1 MSMFPPNNQNVFL
14 KTQGIP
20 QGTVVAR
27 YQTYI
32 EAQVAVDYLADR
44 NFPVRLVSIVGTD
57 LKQVEQVTGR
67 LTLPRV
73 ALSGAFSGMWFG
85 LFIGVLMSFSSNA
98 NILPAAIAIGAA
110 MGILLSVVTHAMNKG
125 RRDFTSMSRVVA
137 SVYEVIVD
145 DRVARDANKI
155 LHQMPKEQQVQFINI
170 EDIQKQ
176 QTQHQQETENL
187 EETESSSAENKE
199 AAKEDNYKP
208 KGEFKDLDDG
218 RPRFGVRIKD
228 ADNQDKKAD

>member
-1 MSMFPPNNQNVFL
+1 MSMFPPNNQNAFL

-20 QGTVVAR
+20 QGTVIAR

-57 LKQVEQVTGR
+57 LKQIEQVTGR

-73 ALSGAFSGMWFG
+73 TLSGAFSGVWFG

-110 MGILLSVVTHAMNKG
+110 MGILLSVATHAMNKG

-176 QTQHQQETENL
+176 QVRQEQNFE
-187 EETESSSAENKE
+187 ESSSVENNE
-199 AAKEDNYKP
+199 EVQEDNYKP

-218 RPRFGVRIKD
+218 RPRFGVRIED
-228 ADNQDKKAD
+228 ADNPDKKAD